1 MADKNIIPDQ
11 TWDEKAAVLGEF
23 VTVCW
28 GVLSGW
34 AMHIAGPVLFVVFAV
49 ITAQTAPGQG
59 IEKVMFIVVQIA
71 LDVAG
76 TGLVIVG
83 NQRKDA
89 MLTKFG
95 WSLVSLTIFTVCLVT
110 IEALIAPYPGL
121 VNSTKTATNL
131 ITNLLTLVRAVVS
144 ILYVVIMHAEHERKK
159 HERREQ
165 INAQAQAKAARR
177 EQEEREAKAEEK
189 ERQRRQEEEER
200 QARAEEKE
208 RQRRQEEAEEAARQ
222 FAQQQQQQDEDED
235 EPHTDK
241 LRKPAPTRKPRTA
254 QPAAPRKKRAVTGVQ
269 SKPRTQKT
277 PEKMRELA
285 HILNTAKAEGKQVSL
300 RGLGAHFEVSPNTI
314 KEWIADLQQ
323 VPA

>member
-1 MADKNIIPDQ
+1 MADRNIIPDQ
-11 TWDEKAAVLGEF
+11 TWDEKAAILGEF

-59 IEKVMFIVVQIA
+59 IEKAMFIVVQIA

-83 NQRKDA
+83 NQRKDPK
-89 MLTKFG
+89 LTKFG

-110 IEALIAPYPGL
+110 IEALIAPYPDL
-121 VNSTKTATNL
+121 VKNTQGATNL
-131 ITNLLTLVRAVVS
+131 ITNLLTLIRAVVS

-159 HERREQ
+159 IERREQ
-165 INAQAQAKAARR
+165 INVQAQAKTAHRD
-177 EQEEREAKAEEK
+177 QEERE
-189 ERQRRQEEEER
+189 
-200 QARAEEKE
+200 ARAEEKE
-208 RQRRQEEAEEAARQ
+208 RQRRQEEDDRQTKAEERERQRRREDAEEEAARQ
-222 FAQQQQQQDEDED
+222 AAQQQQQ

-241 LRKPAPTRKPRTA
+241 LQRTAPARRRATA
-254 QPAAPRKKRAVTGVQ
+254 QPAARKKREVTGVQ
-269 SKPRTQKT
+269 SKPRAQKS
-277 PEKMRELA
+277 PELMRELTD
-285 HILNTAKAEGKQVSL
+285 ILNDAQSQGRRVSL
-300 RGLGAHFEVSPNTI
+300 RGLGAHFGVSPNTV
-314 KEWIADLQQ
+314 KSWIEELQQ